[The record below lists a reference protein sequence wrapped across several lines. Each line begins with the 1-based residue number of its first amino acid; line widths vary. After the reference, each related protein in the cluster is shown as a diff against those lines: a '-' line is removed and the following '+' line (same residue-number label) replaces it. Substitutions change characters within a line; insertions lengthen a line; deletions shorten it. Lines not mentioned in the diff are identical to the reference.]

1 MRKQVLKNFMLW
13 IASFMVVSWVVYW
26 FSWWEGVENA
36 ADGESLTHTVW
47 NSLVDVVVKKTG
59 NIAETITLVKTFSSS
74 PIVPTPTTATQVAN
88 KQYADTKVWD
98 SWDET
103 IAWVKTFSSSP
114 IVPSPTAS
122 WEVSE

>member
-47 NSLVDVVVKKTG
+47 NSLVDGVVKKTG
-59 NIAETITLVKTFSSS
+59 NIAETITWVKTFSSS